1 MAIGIISAIPEEYSK
16 LSWDEAPRTETI
28 ITKTFQF
35 GKISGVD
42 VIAAECGIGK
52 VNAAMTTS
60 LLLGHYACDGIIFSG
75 VAGGI
80 NPNLKIGQV
89 IIAEELIQH
98 DYGTMSK
105 NVFFNA
111 IPGSFPGYTAD
122 DRDVGYKMPSAM
134 KNTIHHLLGTETD
147 IHFGKVLTG
156 DMYVACGTTRE
167 QLRLKFGADAVEM
180 EGAAIAQV
188 CCNWHK
194 PFVVIRVLSDLAGNT
209 SHFDFDTFVD
219 ESSEKAAN
227 LTQRL
232 LPILDAWL

>member
-1 MAIGIISAIPEEYSK
+1 MPIGVISAIPEEYSK
-16 LSWDEAPRTETI
+16 LAWDSSPRTETI
-28 ITKTFQF
+28 INKIFQF
-35 GKISGVD
+35 GTINGVE

-60 LLLGHYACDGIIFSG
+60 LLLGHYNCDGIIFSG

-80 NPNLKIGQV
+80 NPKFDIGQV

-98 DYGTMSK
+98 DYGTISK

-111 IPGSFPGYTAD
+111 IPGSFPGYTED
-122 DRDVGYKMPSAM
+122 DNQVSYKMPSTM
-134 KNTIHHLLGTETD
+134 KNTIRHVLQNTD
-147 IHFGKVLTG
+147 GIYFGKILTG
-156 DMYVACGTTRE
+156 DTYVACSSTRE
-167 QLRLKFGADAVEM
+167 KLWNKFGADAVEM

-188 CCNWHK
+188 CCNWNK

>member
-1 MAIGIISAIPEEYSK
+1 MPIGVISAIPEEYSK
-16 LSWDEAPRTETI
+16 LSWDAAPRTESI
-28 ITKTFQF
+28 INKIFQF
-35 GKISGVD
+35 GTINGVD

-60 LLLGHYACDGIIFSG
+60 LLLGHYNCDGIIFSG

-80 NPNLKIGQV
+80 NPKLNIGQV
-89 IIAEELIQH
+89 IIADELVQH

-105 NVFFNA
+105 SVFFNA
-111 IPGSFPGYTAD
+111 IPGSFPGYTED
-122 DRDVGYKMPSAM
+122 DKNVSYKMPTAM
-134 KNTIHHLLGTETD
+134 KNTIRHLLGPD
-147 IHFGKVLTG
+147 HDVYFGKVLTG
-156 DMYVACGTTRE
+156 DTYVACSTTRE
-167 QLRLKFGADAVEM
+167 QLRNKFGADAVEM

-188 CCNWHK
+188 CCNWSK
-194 PFVVIRVLSDLAGNT
+194 PFIVIRVLSDLAGNT

-227 LTQRL
+227 LTQKL